1 MSFDWLDTN
10 HDDHISLQTIHHSL
24 ITLTWFPLNDSSPYT
39 PIIATMSGTDPIK
52 PSDLV
57 DKHSNTPLDDNT
69 VPTTLSH
76 VPSPP
81 PTNPVD
87 IVLQDQS
94 IRLPLSRLLMI
105 YFGIG
110 LALVLSFMD
119 QTSVSTAAPV
129 IGTDIGGSE
138 RYGGTLEVST

>member
-1 MSFDWLDTN
+1 
-10 HDDHISLQTIHHSL
+10 
-24 ITLTWFPLNDSSPYT
+24 
-39 PIIATMSGTDPIK
+39 MSGTDPIK
-52 PSDLV
+52 SNDLV
-57 DKHSNTPLDDNT
+57 DKHSTTPLDDTT

-81 PTNPVD
+81 LTNTVD

-138 RYGGTLEVST
+138 RYGGRLQVSK

>member
-1 MSFDWLDTN
+1 MSLIGWTD
-10 HDDHISLQTIHHSL
+10 HDDHYTYYRTTFSHHSDVVS
-24 ITLTWFPLNDSSPYT
+24 LNVTSSYT
-39 PIIATMSGTDPIK
+39 TTMSGTDPIK
-52 PSDLV
+52 FNDPV
-57 DKHSNTPLDDNT
+57 DKHSTTPLDDTT

-81 PTNPVD
+81 LTNTVD

-138 RYGGTLEVST
+138 RYGGRLQVSK

>member
-1 MSFDWLDTN
+1 
-10 HDDHISLQTIHHSL
+10 
-24 ITLTWFPLNDSSPYT
+24 
-39 PIIATMSGTDPIK
+39 MSGTDPIK
-52 PSDLV
+52 SNDLV
-57 DKHSNTPLDDNT
+57 DKHSTTPLDDTT

-81 PTNPVD
+81 PTNTVD

-138 RYGGTLEVST
+138 RYGGTPKVSTLSGTDIRTSLAVSHGSERRSW

>member
-1 MSFDWLDTN
+1 
-10 HDDHISLQTIHHSL
+10 
-24 ITLTWFPLNDSSPYT
+24 
-39 PIIATMSGTDPIK
+39 MSGTDPIK
-52 PSDLV
+52 SNDLV
-57 DKHSNTPLDDNT
+57 DKHSTTPLDDNT

-76 VPSPP
+76 VPSTTPAN
-81 PTNPVD
+81 TVD

-138 RYGGTLEVST
+138 RYGGTLEVSTLSGTDIRTSLAVLHGSERRSWSPSESNEYDLLPD

>member
-1 MSFDWLDTN
+1 MSD
-10 HDDHISLQTIHHSL
+10 
-24 ITLTWFPLNDSSPYT
+24 
-39 PIIATMSGTDPIK
+39 TDPIK
-52 PSDLV
+52 SNHLV
-57 DKHSNTPLDDNT
+57 DKHSTTPLDDDSNLPT
-69 VPTTLSH
+69 TTLSH
-76 VPSPP
+76 APSPP
-81 PTNPVD
+81 PTNTVD

-138 RYGGTLEVST
+138 RYGGSSGL